1 MAGARSATA
10 MDNLAAAPRAP
21 TDSVESAAPIVETG
35 NVQATPHADATL
47 VNAVNVAKAV
57 KQIAPQRVT
66 RSSRT
71 DVEHATAAASNALA
85 GDGPAGTARKPVAA
99 ENTTAMTP
107 NVTQKIGSGCA
118 RRIATAPTADATA
131 MPPLVITWPVAWVTM
146 PDHINTAAPSA
157 DVLRHAA
164 VVVNRRGA

>member
-1 MAGARSATA
+1 MAGARPATA

-47 VNAVNVAKAV
+47 VNAVNVGKAV

-85 GDGPAGTARKPVAA
+85 GDGPAGTARKPGAA
-99 ENTTAMTP
+99 GETTAEKAHVEP
-107 NVTQKIGSGCA
+107 K
-118 RRIATAPTADATA
+118 
-131 MPPLVITWPVAWVTM
+131 
-146 PDHINTAAPSA
+146 
-157 DVLRHAA
+157 
-164 VVVNRRGA
+164 NRARGAPRPTNPP